1 MGSNDVSAAIAG
13 AQNLDELY
21 PIFNAARFTA
31 GWHKKRPSLWPNPTT
46 QYRPMTWR
54 YAEGKLAL
62 DRAGDWISTELAE
75 RRNLI
80 MYNPVGDNDY
90 NTVKTIICAY
100 QMIKPGEY
108 AKSHRHTPNALRLM
122 LDGGDGIATVVNG
135 VKLPM
140 IAGDVLLTP
149 NWCWHSHYNEGKEN
163 GYWID
168 FLDVPLVHLLEPM
181 FFEQDHAEPQAV
193 SEEPVAH
200 DFWFPY
206 ASTQQDLA
214 KAKPDARGIRTISLS
229 TPIFKTIEL
238 RFHHIPGGAV
248 TLKRRT
254 TASSVFACT
263 AGEGTVRVGNNEH
276 LDFQRGDV
284 IAMPSW
290 TPFEIEARGDAV
302 LFECTDEILLRKIE
316 LLREEFVV

>member
-1 MGSNDVSAAIAG
+1 MGSNEVSAAIAG

-46 QYRPMTWR
+46 QYRPMMWR
-54 YAEGKLAL
+54 YSDGKLAL
-62 DRAGDWISTELAE
+62 DQAGKWISTELAE

-100 QMIKPGEY
+100 QMIMPGEY

-122 LDGGDGIATVVNG
+122 LEGTTGVYTVVNG

-168 FLDVPLVHLLEPM
+168 FLDVPFVHLIEPM
-181 FFEQDHAEPQAV
+181 FFEQDHAAPQKVEVEPA
-193 SEEPVAH
+193 AH

-206 ASTQQDLA
+206 AQTQKNLA
-214 KAKPDARGIRTISLS
+214 NAKPDANGVRTLKLS
-229 TPIFKTIEL
+229 TPAFKTIEL
-238 RFHHIPGGAV
+238 RFHHIPAGKGTA
-248 TLKRRT
+248 KRRT

-263 AGEGTVRVGNNEH
+263 GGEGTVVSGNERM
-276 LDFQRGDV
+276 DFKFGDV
-284 IAMPSW
+284 IAMPTW
-290 TPFEIEARGDAV
+290 TPFEIRGRSDTV
-302 LFECTDEILLRKIE
+302 VFECTDELLLRTVE
-316 LLREEFVV
+316 LLREETLA